1 VKAETID
8 VLLDGRPHPVPV
20 GTTLAALIEA
30 LGHAP
35 DAVASAVDGVFVP
48 RAQRGARVLQPGEAV
63 FLFKRIVGG

>member
-1 VKAETID
+1 MKAETID

-35 DAVASAVDGVFVP
+35 DAVAAAVDGEFVP
-48 RAQRGARVLQPGEAV
+48 RAQRAARVLRPGEAV